1 MSDDKFWR
9 IVIGTS
15 ILGLVSVF
23 WPQIM
28 KFLKRIGYKG
38 WK

>member
-1 MSDDKFWR
+1 MTEDKFWR
-9 IVIGTS
+9 IIIGTI

-23 WPQIM
+23 APQIM
-28 KFLKRIGYKG
+28 KWLRRIGYTG